1 MKFVLKKSEMENPE
15 AKVRLFLVK
24 DKDGNGTVDLMAQKE
39 GCSSF
44 YILSFKSD
52 GTINRPECVS
62 EDIGFELDENY
73 FNISIER
80 INNFTTK

>member
-24 DKDGNGTVDLMAQKE
+24 NKDGRTVDLKAQKE

-44 YILSFKSD
+44 YILTFKSD
-52 GTINRPECVS
+52 GTINRPECVP
-62 EDIGFELDENY
+62 ENIGFKVDKNGRLI
-73 FNISIER
+73 IS
-80 INNFTTK
+80 